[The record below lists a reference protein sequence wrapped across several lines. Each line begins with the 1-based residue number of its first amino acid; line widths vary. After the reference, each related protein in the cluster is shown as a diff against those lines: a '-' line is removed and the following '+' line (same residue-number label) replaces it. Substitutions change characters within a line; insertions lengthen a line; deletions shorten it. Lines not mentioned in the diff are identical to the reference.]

1 MATGRSRHATL
12 EGGILIPMPGRR
24 GSALVLAML
33 LLVLFSAAGMYVVS
47 RSSVPSGE
55 GSVPFRQA
63 AVARNLA
70 RAGAHAAIARLPET
84 LPDGASYVRR
94 LLAGTDPAGHYSV
107 TVRKTG
113 PDRDAPGRGA
123 ESRADKYEIVSDGTV
138 PGSPAWTARVRAEVH
153 FGPPGSPAPTAKIRK
168 WEETPAKKGIDGPSG
183 SRI

>member
-1 MATGRSRHATL
+1 MTNL
-12 EGGILIPMPGRR
+12 R

-33 LLVLFSAAGMYVVS
+33 LLVLLSAAGMYVVS

-55 GSVPFRQA
+55 GAVPFRQA

-70 RAGAHAAIARLPET
+70 RAGAHAAIARLPEIS
-84 LPDGASYVRR
+84 PDGAPYVRS
-94 LLAGTDPAGHYSV
+94 LQAGPDPAGHYSV

-113 PDRDAPGRGA
+113 RNGEPTGRGA
-123 ESRADKYEIVSDGTV
+123 ESTFERYEIVSDGTV

-153 FGPPGSPAPTAKIRK
+153 FGPLRSPAPAAKIRR

>member
-1 MATGRSRHATL
+1 
-12 EGGILIPMPGRR
+12 MPGRR

-55 GSVPFRQA
+55 GAVPFRQA

-70 RAGAHAAIARLPET
+70 RAGVHAAIARLPVT
-84 LPDGASYVRR
+84 SPDGAPYVRG

-113 PDRDAPGRGA
+113 RDGDAPGRGG
-123 ESRADKYEIVSDGTV
+123 ESRVGQYEIVSDGTV

-153 FGPPGSPAPTAKIRK
+153 IGPPGSPAPTVKIRT